1 MLYRSSLCRTL
12 FVSTMVLASPLFADE
27 DNLGADALS
36 ISADEITPE
45 QQSKPITKLP
55 LEDLRTFTMVFDH
68 IRRSYVEEVSDSTLL
83 ENAITGLLSQLDPHS
98 VYLNEEDFADLQ
110 ENTRGSFGGI
120 GIEVSMTDNAVKI
133 ISPIDDT
140 PADRAGI
147 EPGDLII
154 KIDETLVKGLSQ
166 SEAIDLM
173 RGPKGSEVVLTI
185 IRESLNKPLLIDI
198 TRDLIQIKSVRSKI
212 LEPGYVYIRI
222 AQFQTETS
230 EQFRDEIQSIK
241 DLSGNLKGVI
251 LDLRRNPGGL
261 LPAAIEVSD
270 SLLNSG
276 LITYTEGRLPSSMSR
291 YEATSGDMLEGISIV
306 VILDSGSASAS
317 EIVAG
322 ALQDN
327 KRAIVV
333 GTQSFGKGS
342 VQTVMPISEI
352 RAIKLTTARYFTP
365 SGRSIQAEGIT
376 PDIEIKRAEIIIS
389 ESGLGI
395 KEADLNGHL
404 DNTNKESSPQK
415 TTDNKNLNTLI
426 LQDNQLFEAL
436 NILKGAY
443 LLSSSNTKELLN
455 KKGNH

>member
-1 MLYRSSLCRTL
+1 MLYRSLFCRTL
-12 FVSTMVLASPLFADE
+12 LAGTILLAGPLFADE
-27 DNLGADALS
+27 SDIDTDATS
-36 ISADEITPE
+36 NNTDTDIGIDKPE
-45 QQSKPITKLP
+45 SPPKPTTELP

-68 IRRSYVEEVSDSTLL
+68 VRRSYVEEVSDSTLL

-120 GIEVSMTDNAVKI
+120 GIEVSMADNAVKV

-154 KIDETLVKGLSQ
+154 KIDKTLVKGLSQ

-185 IRESLNKPLLIDI
+185 IRESENKPLLIDI
-198 TRDLIQIKSVRSKI
+198 TRDLIQTKSVRSKI
-212 LEPGYVYIRI
+212 LEPGYGYIRI
-222 AQFQTETS
+222 AQFQSETS
-230 EQFRDEIQSIK
+230 EQFREELQSMK
-241 DLSGNLKGVI
+241 NESDPLKGVV

-261 LPAAIEVSD
+261 LPAAIEISD
-270 SLLNSG
+270 SLLDSG

-291 YEATSGDMLEGISIV
+291 YEATAGDMLEGISIV
-306 VILDSGSASAS
+306 VILDGGSASAS

-327 KRAIVV
+327 KRAIVI

-342 VQTVMPISEI
+342 VQTIMPISEK

-376 PDIEIKRAEIIIS
+376 PDIEIKRAEIIVS
-389 ESGLGI
+389 DSSMAI

-404 DNTNKESSPQK
+404 NNTNEEGDAPSE
-415 TTDNKNLNTLI
+415 TDEEDLSNLI
-426 LQDNQLFEAL
+426 LQDNQLFEGL

-443 LLSSSNTKELLN
+443 LLSKNNTEE
-455 KKGNH
+455 